1 MVYSIFPGLSSL
13 TGSSVV
19 RGPGYVS
26 GRLSDRNKVFD
37 YLHEGALVA
46 KFDSVQSVFGAIKQ
60 LDWKPAREKSSDKKP
75 GRDGNDFNKFNSLS
89 ECLDVFTNNPRSVRE
104 FKEEALRLTAEE
116 SIGKEIQFDV
126 VGDYIDI
133 GRFLDGEP
141 ECFGVAYQGNPS
153 GLYTTMI
160 INLSSVYHVT
170 AEAMN
175 HKQARILRLVDWMES
190 QGVRC
195 QIRGFYSTEC
205 AHMDVTV
212 KDFAQSVD
220 MNQLAVS
227 MHSEFLRRVG
237 FVVAEQSRTW
247 TYGYGSPRD
256 FSRSMRNN
264 YQAIPEDGLTVF
276 ISDQSHSD
284 MDDIDTAFNTLRD
297 KIAELIESPQNR
309 DFSKVYSV
317 EL

>member
-1 MVYSIFPGLSSL
+1 MVYSIFPSLSAL
-13 TGSSVV
+13 NGSTVQ
-19 RGPGYVS
+19 RGPGYVVGKLAQRHS
-26 GRLSDRNKVFD
+26 TFN
-37 YLHEGALVA
+37 YLYENALVA
-46 KFDSVQSVFGAIKQ
+46 KFDSVQSIFSGIKQ
-60 LDWKPAREKSSDKKP
+60 LNWIPAKGKSSNKAPD
-75 GRDGNDFNKFNSLS
+75 RDSDFNKFKNLA
-89 ECLDVFTNNPRSVRE
+89 EAVDVFTNNPRSVRE

-160 INLSSVYHVT
+160 VNLSSVFYVT

-195 QIRGFYSTEC
+195 QIRGFYSSAC
-205 AHMDVTV
+205 AHIDVTV
-212 KDFAQSVD
+212 KDFAAAVD
-220 MNQLAVS
+220 MNALAVS

-237 FVVAEQSRTW
+237 FLVAEQSDTW
-247 TYGYGSPRD
+247 EGGYGSPRD

-264 YQAIPEDGLTVF
+264 YQAIPEDGLTIF
-276 ISDQSHSD
+276 IGDQSHSD
-284 MDDIDTAFNTLRD
+284 MEDIDTAFDSLRD
-297 KIAELIESPQNR
+297 KISELIESPQNR